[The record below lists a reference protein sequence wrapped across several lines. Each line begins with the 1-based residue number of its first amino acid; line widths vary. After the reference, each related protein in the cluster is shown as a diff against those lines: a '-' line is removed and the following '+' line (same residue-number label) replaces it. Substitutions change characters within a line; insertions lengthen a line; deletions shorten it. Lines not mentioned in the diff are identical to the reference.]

1 MGHEQQVLAAMLTSK
16 AAIEDA
22 AEILTGT
29 DFADHRHECIF
40 DAIVGLDNDGKPVD
54 TLSVHDR
61 LAASGVRADLAYL
74 HEIALGLISA
84 ASAGYHA
91 EQVKAASTRNAV
103 RRAGEQMTALKD
115 VEDPLDAI
123 NAARQILDSA
133 VEEKA
138 SGVPN
143 EQAVYEAI
151 DSLDAPLGI
160 PTPWSDLSGLIGG
173 WSPGMLY
180 IVGARPG
187 VGKTVLGIG
196 ALVDVARRSKGGAA
210 VMVSL
215 EMPRN
220 ELYLRMLSNVGSVNG
235 DKLTH
240 RKTSKGDDERLREA
254 AAKIARL
261 PLVVDDRSAMSLAQ
275 IRALVRGVQR
285 TREVSVLVVDYLGL
299 VRPPADAPK
308 NDRRVQVDA
317 IAQGL
322 KNLARDLRVPIVA
335 LAQLNRGIEGRA
347 EKTPTLSD
355 LRESGGIEAAADF
368 VLLMHR
374 TQEQPND
381 LLVTIAKNRHGPQ
394 GHLTLNFRGEFSRIE
409 DIHPHHYV
417 GVPA

>member
-22 AEILTGT
+22 VEIITGT
-29 DFADHRHECIF
+29 DFADPRHESIF
-40 DAIVGLDNDGKPVD
+40 DAIVALDSDGKPVD
-54 TLSVHDR
+54 PLSVHDH
-61 LAASGVRADLAYL
+61 LAASGARADLAYL
-74 HEIALGLISA
+74 HEVTLGLVSA

-103 RRAGEQMTALKD
+103 RRAGEQLVAMKD
-115 VEDPLDAI
+115 ADDPLDAV
-123 NAARQILDSA
+123 NAARALLDDV
-133 VEEKA
+133 VEEKP

-160 PTPWSDLSGLIGG
+160 PTPWSDLSGLING

-180 IVGARPG
+180 VVGARPG

-196 ALVDVARRSKGGAA
+196 ALIDVARRSRGGAA

-220 ELYLRMLSNVGSVNG
+220 ELYLRMLSNVGGVSG
-235 DKLTH
+235 DRLIH
-240 RKTSKGDDERLREA
+240 RRTTQDDDQRLSEA
-254 AAKIARL
+254 AAKIAAL

-322 KNLARDLRVPIVA
+322 KNLARDLHIPVIA

-347 EKTPTLSD
+347 EKTPTLAD

-374 TQEQPND
+374 TTDQPND

-394 GHLTLNFRGEFSRIE
+394 GHLTLNFRGEYSRIE
-409 DIHPHHYV
+409 DLYPNHL
-417 GVPA
+417 GAAS

>member
-22 AEILTGT
+22 VEIIAGT
-29 DFADHRHECIF
+29 DFADHRHESIF
-40 DAIVGLDNDGKPVD
+40 DAIVALDSDGKPVD
-54 TLSVHDR
+54 PLSVHDH

-74 HEIALGLISA
+74 HEVALGLVSA

-103 RRAGEQMTALKD
+103 RRAGEQLVAMKD
-115 VEDPLDAI
+115 ADDPLDAV
-123 NAARQILDSA
+123 NAARALLDDV
-133 VEEKA
+133 VEEKP

-160 PTPWSDLSGLIGG
+160 PTPWSDLSGLING

-180 IVGARPG
+180 VVGARPG
-187 VGKTVLGIG
+187 VGKTVLGVG
-196 ALVDVARRSKGGAA
+196 ALIDVARRSRGGAA

-220 ELYLRMLSNVGSVNG
+220 ELYLRMLSNVGGVNG
-235 DKLTH
+235 DRLIH
-240 RKTSKGDDERLREA
+240 RRTTQDDDRRLSEA
-254 AAKIARL
+254 AAKIAAL

-322 KNLARDLRVPIVA
+322 KNLARDLHIPVIA

-347 EKTPTLSD
+347 EKTPTLAD

-374 TQEQPND
+374 TTDQPND

-394 GHLTLNFRGEFSRIE
+394 GHLTLNFRGEYSRIE
-409 DIHPHHYV
+409 DLYPNHL
-417 GVPA
+417 GAAS